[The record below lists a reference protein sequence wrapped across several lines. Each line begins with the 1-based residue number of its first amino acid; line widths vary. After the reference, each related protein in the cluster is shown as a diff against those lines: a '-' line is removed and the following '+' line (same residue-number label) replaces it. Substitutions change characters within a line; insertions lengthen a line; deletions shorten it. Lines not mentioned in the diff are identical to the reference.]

1 MLGEVLVPVMQG
13 ERVVLAQVLL
23 MHHVEAGVMDARF
36 DEAGRAEI
44 TVREDVTVEEFVGT
58 GLAVGLVV
66 ADGDLVVQQS
76 AHRLQKAEHL
86 FEVALVVL
94 DAYVLHH
101 ADRADTVEVV
111 LRHLAVVLHTHFG
124 QILQPFTGD
133 PFVGVRGLFLGKGDA
148 ERLDAAT
155 GGGDDHR
162 TPAAADVQ

>member
-1 MLGEVLVPVMQG
+1 M
-13 ERVVLAQVLL
+13 
-23 MHHVEAGVMDARF
+23 
-36 DEAGRAEI
+36 
-44 TVREDVTVEEFVGT
+44 
-58 GLAVGLVV
+58 

-124 QILQPFTGD
+124 QILQSFTGD